1 MAGRADA
8 ARMLA
13 VFAKGDG
20 GYLAP
25 LPADRPGRGSYVPT
39 YRPGRRLC
47 RGAVGTIRSSGG
59 TG

>member
-1 MAGRADA
+1 MA

-25 LPADRPGRGSYVPT
+25 LPADHPGRGSYVPT
-39 YRPGRRLC
+39 YRRGRRLC